1 MDVLVHVLLRVL
13 HSFYSLIIL
22 LSASWRRLYTAPPLP
37 LQVTRRRIPRHVA
50 LLLVPHPGQ
59 DLVATRESLLETASR
74 TIGWCRSSGV
84 EKLTLYDREGIL
96 VQFADQIT
104 QRASVACEL
113 DDYESPASDIEY
125 PPTPPSSDYSDSR
138 PLSPEAGLQKESSV
152 VTVRLPGIIRNKNS
166 KYGLKRRHS
175 KRQNSDAS
183 KPPLTVC
190 IASRQ
195 SSKPAVAAAA
205 TSLARRRARSTEVEE
220 LTVESL
226 NAIIEGPHFVTAPDF
241 LIVHHLRSSDYPP
254 PLELHGFPPWQTRLT
269 EIHHCYKQRPLREWL
284 SLRNKTA
291 ENAPRLLTEL
301 DFRVAM
307 DEFAQAEMRF
317 GK

>member
-13 HSFYSLIIL
+13 HSFYSLITL
-22 LSASWRRLYTAPPLP
+22 LSASWRRLYTAPPLL

-50 LLLVPHPGQ
+50 LLLVPHPGH
-59 DLVATRESLLETASR
+59 DPVATRESLLETASR

-96 VQFADQIT
+96 AECADQIT
-104 QRASVACEL
+104 QRASVAEL
-113 DDYESPASDIEY
+113 DGYESPASEIEY
-125 PPTPPSSDYSDSR
+125 PPTPPSSDCSDSR
-138 PLSPEAGLQKESSV
+138 PLSPEDGLQNETSV
-152 VTVRLPGIIRNKNS
+152 VTVGLPGIIRNKNS

-183 KPPLTVC
+183 KPPLTLC
-190 IASRQ
+190 IASRR

-226 NAIIEGPHFVTAPDF
+226 NAIIEGPHSVTAPDF
-241 LIVHHLRSSDYPP
+241 LIVHHLRPSYYPP
-254 PLELHGFPPWQTRLT
+254 HLELHGFPPWQTRLT

-291 ENAPRLLTEL
+291 ENAPRLLTEI